1 MFTTLAV
8 NAYERTCP
16 NGNILDYVKNSPQLC
31 FYNLIY
37 PIPQCLQFL
46 NHEIFFLLFIS
57 HFTQFFFLSYSPFIV
72 LILLRFNM
80 CLPPTLLNLTLAKLP
95 VYLNFIVFPFTR
107 LDLL

>member
-1 MFTTLAV
+1 MKA
-8 NAYERTCP
+8 P
-16 NGNILDYVKNSPQLC
+16 NLDILNSFKNSLEHFFFLQS
-31 FYNLIY
+31 YLIRY
-37 PIPQCLQFL
+37 FLPFL
-46 NHEIFFLLFIS
+46 NHEIFLLLFIS
-57 HFTQFFFLSYSPFIV
+57 HFTQFFFLSFSPFIV